1 MHVDYY
7 IKFDEAF
14 TIADVMVEE
23 IKRKFTYTR
32 GLIVDFILLH
42 VLVIL
47 IDLINFSKLFH

>member
-47 IDLINFSKLFH
+47 IDLINLSKLFH